1 MEKEQIQEKR
11 QNNSCNK
18 TFIHY
23 SPQKATREYE
33 EIISGSCRSHDCK
46 YMKRSSLDKKSKG
59 DNISI

>member
-1 MEKEQIQEKR
+1 VEKGQIQEKR

-23 SPQKATREYE
+23 SPQKATKEYE
-33 EIISGSCRSHDCK
+33 EIALWSCRSHDCK
-46 YMKRSSLDKKSKG
+46 YMKQSSLDKKSKG